1 MAKLTVL
8 GYTQNILSALSS
20 DEVNS
25 IGDTTESLQVA
36 EIVRTS
42 FFNIIARAELP
53 DQKKLFQLDAS
64 QSILEPNLMFAP
76 EGIKTIEWIK
86 YFEASS
92 GMYQYVS
99 ILPLQQYSDYV
110 NGYLASDTN
119 VDVLDFTTNSE
130 TFTFNYKNDIQPKC
144 CTVISNFY
152 IIFDSY
158 DNTVDSTL
166 QSSKTMCHGL
176 STPIFRM
183 EDTFIPDLDEAQVP
197 LLLNEAKSLAFLELK
212 QLTHAKAEQEAKR
225 QWNTLQKDKSID
237 NKPGYFDQLPN
248 LSRMS
253 TYQRGP
259 NFRW

>member
-1 MAKLTVL
+1 MAKLTL
-8 GYTQNILSALSS
+8 LDYTQNILSALSS

-25 IGDTTESLQVA
+25 ISDTTESLQVA
-36 EIVRTS
+36 EIVKTC
-42 FFNIIARAELP
+42 FFNIIARASLP

-64 QSILEPNLMFAP
+64 TSEFEPNLMFAP

-86 YFEASS
+86 YYETVSS
-92 GMYQYVS
+92 MYKYVT
-99 ILPLQQYSDYV
+99 ILPLQQFSDYV
-110 NGYLASDTN
+110 NGYLASDAN

-130 TFTFNYKNDIQPKC
+130 TFSFNYKNNIQPRY

-152 IIFDSY
+152 IIFDSF
-158 DNTVDSTL
+158 DNTVDTTL

-176 STPIFRM
+176 STPIFSM
-183 EDTFIPDLDEAQVP
+183 EDAFVPDLDEAQVP

-237 NKPGYFDQLPN
+237 NKPSYFDQLPN
-248 LSRMS
+248 LGRIS